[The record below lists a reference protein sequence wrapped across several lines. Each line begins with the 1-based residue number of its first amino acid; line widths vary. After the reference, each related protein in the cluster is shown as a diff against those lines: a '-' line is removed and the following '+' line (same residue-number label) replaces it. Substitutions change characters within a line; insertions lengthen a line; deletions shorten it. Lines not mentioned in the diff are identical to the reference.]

1 MRLPSFRALKC
12 FEVAAR
18 NGTLTAA
25 AREMNITP
33 GAVSRQITSL
43 EEHLGIELMQRH
55 SKGLTL
61 TEQGRALAI
70 HLSGAFEDIRQAL
83 QEAIRDTDNMTVTLN
98 VFPTFAIQWLMP
110 RIGDFH
116 AIAPQVDLRVR
127 PSLQGDKGDGFDREE
142 INVAI
147 TIGAPSDPAI
157 TWRFLFHRRFTP
169 VCSPKTANAVL
180 PIDLKTLRDARIFYS
195 DRHISQWQLWL
206 RAVGAKELDLANIGI
221 RFENSSLAYQAA
233 REGLGFAIGQP
244 TLLRADLESGRL
256 VAPFPERVEDEKPY
270 VVACRSRDKDQ
281 PQIRQF
287 MDWITAV
294 ASQSEKE
301 PRSI

>member
-1 MRLPSFRALKC
+1 MMRLPSFRALKC

-18 NGTLTAA
+18 MGTLTAA

-43 EEHLGIELMQRH
+43 EEHLGAVLMHRH

-61 TEQGRALAI
+61 TTQGHALSAR
-70 HLSGAFEDIRQAL
+70 LSGAFKDIGHAI
-83 QEAIRDTDNMTVTLN
+83 QEVIRNTDDMTVTLN

-116 AIAPQVDLRVR
+116 AIAPKVDLRIR
-127 PSLQGDKGDGFDREE
+127 PSLQGDMGDGFDREE

-147 TIGAPSDPAI
+147 AIGVPSDPAI
-157 TWRFLFHRRFTP
+157 TWEFLLHRRFTP
-169 VCSPKTANAVL
+169 VCSPKTVRAMQ
-180 PIDLKTLRDARIFYS
+180 PIDLKTLREARIFYS
-195 DRHISQWQLWL
+195 DRHIYQWQLWL
-206 RAVGAKELDLANIGI
+206 RAVGAKDLDLANIGI

-233 REGLGFAIGQP
+233 REGIGFAIGQP

-256 VAPFPERVEDEKPY
+256 VAPFSERVEDEKPY
-270 VVACRSRDKDQ
+270 VVACRSKDKDQ
-281 PQIRQF
+281 LQIRKF
-287 MDWITAV
+287 MEWISAV
-294 ASQSEKE
+294 ASLSNEAA
-301 PRSI
+301 